1 MVKIKTFM
9 DGFEDLQR
17 LYDTRRRLMEA
28 KLKIKTVLVDSS
40 LGSLDDRSILTEE
53 ERARFFKLSEA
64 LNNAEALL
72 NEKIDM
78 QKEKCVRMNVVG
90 FTEEPEEGEPEKENE
105 FF

>member
-1 MVKIKTFM
+1 MVEIKTFL
-9 DGFEDLQR
+9 DGFDDLQR
-17 LYDTRRRLMEA
+17 LCDTRRRLMEA
-28 KLKIKTVLVDSS
+28 GLKIKTVLVDSS
-40 LGSLDDRSILTEE
+40 LGSLDDRSILTEG

-72 NEKIDM
+72 TEKIDM

-90 FTEEPEEGEPEKENE
+90 FTEEPEESESEKENE